1 MITYEN
7 NHNYLL
13 VFMSMQDYDS
23 YQDRARWRRAGTP
36 PGSLVRAT
44 VSADLFVEETTYGSQ
59 DLPSGRESVSRD
71 LLGS

>member
-23 YQDRARWRRAGTP
+23 YQDGAKWRRAGTP
-36 PGSLVRAT
+36 LDSLVRAA
-44 VSADLFVEETTYGSQ
+44 VKAHLFVEETTYGSQ
-59 DLPSGRESVSRD
+59 DLPGGCESVSRD
-71 LLGS
+71 LLGF